1 MDFSDVLIVPQSSDL
16 KSRSEVDV
24 ERTFFLDIVSDIGG
38 GFPLPSPIWIQQE
51 H

>member
-24 ERTFFLDIVSDIGG
+24 ERTFFFRHSKRYWRGI
-38 GFPLPSPIWIQQE
+38 PIAVANMDTTGT
-51 H
+51 